1 MSNVVINGLV
11 GEAPTT
17 NTALLS
23 WIAENVE
30 LFQPDRVVF
39 ADGSDA
45 EWDRLTQELVD
56 AGTLIRLN
64 EEKRPNSFLARSNP
78 KDVARVE
85 SRTFICSETKEGAG
99 PTNNWVDPKEMKDT
113 LTELFRGSMKG
124 RTMYVVP
131 FSMGPLDS
139 DDPKI
144 GVQLT
149 DSPYVVLSMR
159 IMTRMGA
166 AALERLGC
174 WPWMPATC

>member
-78 KDVARVE
+78 KDVALIIYNPEPSISSSRGIVE
-85 SRTFICSETKEGAG
+85 
-99 PTNNWVDPKEMKDT
+99 
-113 LTELFRGSMKG
+113 
-124 RTMYVVP
+124 
-131 FSMGPLDS
+131 
-139 DDPKI
+139 
-144 GVQLT
+144 GVLV
-149 DSPYVVLSMR
+149 YF
-159 IMTRMGA
+159 
-166 AALERLGC
+166 
-174 WPWMPATC
+174 